1 MSTISTHFGHQVS
14 TEHNRRNRR
23 VTDKESHIDPSGHY
37 EIWLDIPPREAYER
51 LFGEAVK
58 EYNEKQKREDRKI
71 RSYYNQISKD
81 ARKHPVYEAIVGV
94 YGAEV
99 DFETSRSI
107 LKEYAD
113 EWEKVN
119 PNMVLCGVYYHADE
133 AGQDESR
140 GGSKGRGHI
149 HIDFIP
155 ISHGGLHGGYKKGL
169 SVQTS
174 LTKGLEEQGIV
185 NDGRRSAQE
194 VWTRSENERLER
206 ICRAHG
212 ITVEHPQR
220 DQGVEHKTTELYKAE
235 KSLEQKKSKLKELE
249 QQTKEAEK
257 SMDAVKSELES
268 AKDDLLTLKNQA
280 ALSRAVQEAYKEP
293 EHPVEILEQY
303 PEKKTISGKTVPASV
318 RITKKDFDDL
328 NKRAMASDRIKKA
341 LFDLKTLGDRLFKAM
356 DQRQRVAALKKEA
369 EDARASER
377 MAQARLDTLM
387 TENHQKDQYILEAAS
402 YLEEMDLWDRFINW
416 LSQHRAQKEREVSD
430 LTAEIDN
437 PDRER

>member
-113 EWEKVN
+113 EWQKVN
-119 PNMVLCGVYYHADE
+119 PNMRVCGIYYHVDE

-155 ISHGGLHGGYKKGL
+155 ISHGGAHGGYKKGL

-185 NDGRRSAQE
+185 SDGRRTVQE
-194 VWTRSENERLER
+194 VWTRSENDRLER

-220 DQGVEHKTTELYKAE
+220 GRNAQHKETELYKAE
-235 KSLEQKKSKLKELE
+235 KSIEQKQSELKELE
-249 QQTKEAEK
+249 AAQETAKEQLLSAEDELQTVRDRV
-257 SMDAVKSELES
+257 S
-268 AKDDLLTLKNQA
+268 
-280 ALSRAVQEAYKEP
+280 LSKTVQEAYKEP
-293 EHPVEILEQY
+293 DHKVKILEEY
-303 PEKKTISGKTVPASV
+303 PERKTLGGKVQPAAVKISRS
-318 RITKKDFDDL
+318 DYEDL
-328 NKRAMASDRIKKA
+328 SRRAMASDWIKKA

-369 EDARASER
+369 EDARASEK

-387 TENHQKDQYILEAAS
+387 NENQQKDQYILEAAS

-416 LSQHRAQKEREVSD
+416 LSQHRAQKEREISD